1 MRLSGRPLAEHPHRQ
16 SDRVDVR
23 DDPPPHE
30 AFQRVPESPA
40 HDVHKLGLCAER
52 RWRRLSGFRKL
63 GKVVEGVQFKD
74 GIEAEH
80 PNDQM
85 AA

>member
-1 MRLSGRPLAEHPHRQ
+1 MLSML
-16 SDRVDVR
+16 
-23 DDPPPHE
+23 
-30 AFQRVPESPA
+30 F
-40 HDVHKLGLCAER
+40 KLGLCAER

-63 GKVVEGVQFKD
+63 GKVVEGMQFKD
-74 GIEAEH
+74 GIEAEQ